1 MKTVIHLDK
10 NDMVKILADHFNID
24 AEDVSVRTKMVYKGH
39 GPMEHVE
46 YECEATITTRGD
58 K

>member
-10 NDMVKILADHFNID
+10 DDLALIVANHFEVPI
-24 AEDVSVRTKMVYKGH
+24 EDVSIRTKQVYKGH
-39 GPMEHVE
+39 GPMEYVE
-46 YECEATITTRGD
+46 YECEATVT